1 MDKVRLLE
9 CIRTEYAFY
18 ERTLAL
24 LTPEEMVLPNV
35 EGTWSVKD
43 TTAHVSAWMHRVM
56 NWFDQAG
63 HNQPPDIPEKGYTWA
78 DIDRLND
85 AQFERDKDLPLD
97 VVLADFRKAHL
108 ELCDFVQAFSEHELF
123 DSTWDGL
130 FDEPP
135 WNLIPTKTH
144 LHLYEHAVPIRQW
157 VTARKQQKKQA
168 QSAG

>member
-9 CIRTEYAFY
+9 LIRAEYAFY

-24 LTPEEMVLPNV
+24 LTPEEMVMPNV

-43 TTAHVSAWMHRVM
+43 ITAHLTTWLCRVQ

-63 HNQPPDIPEKGYTWA
+63 HNEQPDVPEKGYTWA

-85 AQFERDKDLPLD
+85 ECYVRDQDLPLST
-97 VVLADFRKAHL
+97 VLANFRQAHL
-108 ELCDFVQAFSEHELF
+108 DVCDFVQAFSEHDLF
-123 DSTWDGL
+123 DSTWNGL
-130 FDEPP
+130 FEEPP
-135 WNLIPTKTH
+135 WKLIPTKTY

-157 VTARKQQKKQA
+157 IASRK
-168 QSAG
+168 